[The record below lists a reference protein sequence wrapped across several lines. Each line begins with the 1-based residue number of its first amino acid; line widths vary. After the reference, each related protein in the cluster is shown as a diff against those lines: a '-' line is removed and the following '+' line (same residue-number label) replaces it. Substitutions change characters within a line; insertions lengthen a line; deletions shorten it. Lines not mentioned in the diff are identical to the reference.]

1 MCVQRGGELV
11 TQYQQRGACSA
22 LPVGRCEKKKN
33 IGCKQA
39 LLAAGGQHPWRAAE
53 RHGEGQGDKA
63 PSRPPHS
70 F

>member
-22 LPVGRCEKKKN
+22 LLVGRCEKKN
-33 IGCKQA
+33 VGCKQA
-39 LLAAGGQHPWRAAE
+39 LFAARGQRPWRAAE
-53 RHGEGQGDKA
+53 RHGEGQGDMA
-63 PSRPPHS
+63 PSRSPHS